1 MAEPMQILRTRMERL
16 LAGLDPD
23 SAPCQEVPWALQEWR
38 RVSIPVWR
46 NVLNAGIA
54 NGDREEE
61 ESARWM
67 LKILEDQDYEDSGF

>member
-23 SAPCQEVPWALQEWR
+23 SGPGEQVPWALQEWR

-46 NVLNAGIA
+46 DVLNESIA
-54 NGDREEE
+54 RGDREEE
-61 ESARWM
+61 VSARWM
-67 LKILEDQDYEDSGF
+67 LEVLQDQGYGGSGH